1 MQIFRGTFPFHSIS
15 PGWRY
20 HKNNKELVVIKNHTI
35 YKNNKITVLGE
46 PLKENEELFKS
57 ADSFHQTE
65 LLIRYR
71 ELINNFLPKGW
82 KNRIT
87 L

>member
-1 MQIFRGTFPFHSIS
+1 MHVANVAIKSRKKILMQIFRVTFPFHSIS

-46 PLKENEELFKS
+46 PLKENEELF
-57 ADSFHQTE
+57 
-65 LLIRYR
+65 
-71 ELINNFLPKGW
+71 
-82 KNRIT
+82 
-87 L
+87 

>member
-46 PLKENEELFKS
+46 PLKENEELF
-57 ADSFHQTE
+57 
-65 LLIRYR
+65 
-71 ELINNFLPKGW
+71 
-82 KNRIT
+82 
-87 L
+87 